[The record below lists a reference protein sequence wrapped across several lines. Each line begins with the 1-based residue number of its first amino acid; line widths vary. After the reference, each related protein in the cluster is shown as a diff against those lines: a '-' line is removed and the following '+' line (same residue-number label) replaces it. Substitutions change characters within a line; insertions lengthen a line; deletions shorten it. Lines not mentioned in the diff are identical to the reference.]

1 MSDGFEDGSFLEQYR
16 SALKE
21 AGRLAATEKNLEEE
35 RKRTISGLI
44 AESKEAVNRSE
55 HVARSHRDVQALDDQ
70 LAEVRLKA
78 ADAAAEAKA
87 METRYEVWRSRL
99 ATYRAKLQRPT

>member
-1 MSDGFEDGSFLEQYR
+1 MSDGFEDGSFLDALR

-21 AGRLAATEKNLEEE
+21 AGRLAATEKNLEDE

-44 AESKEAVNRSE
+44 AESKEAVTRAE

-87 METRYEVWRSRL
+87 LEVRYEVWRTRS
-99 ATYRAKLQRPT
+99 ASWRAKQQGQR